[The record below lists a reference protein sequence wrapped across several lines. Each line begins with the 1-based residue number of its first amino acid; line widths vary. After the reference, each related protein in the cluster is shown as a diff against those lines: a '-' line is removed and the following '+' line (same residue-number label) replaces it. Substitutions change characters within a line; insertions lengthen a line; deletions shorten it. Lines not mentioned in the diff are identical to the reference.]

1 MEIYKV
7 EQLENKNQ
15 FLIKTN
21 NKIVFQSYDSTIA
34 IYDENK
40 QTLKLGK
47 WWDYSHTTRKHLYI
61 FLYRFC
67 CGVDG
72 VYDALYSTNKR
83 KAIQE
88 LINKK
93 IIKFDFK
100 ME

>member
-1 MEIYKV
+1 MELYKV

-15 FLIKTN
+15 FLIRAN
-21 NKIVFQSYDSTIA
+21 NKIVFQSYDSIIA
-34 IYDENK
+34 IYDKEK
-40 QTLKLGK
+40 RTLKLGK
-47 WWDYSHTTRKHLYI
+47 YWDYSNTTRKHLYI

-72 VYDALYSTNKR
+72 VYEAINSTNKR

-93 IIKFDFK
+93 IIKLDSK